1 MMKKGTAI
9 ALWITLFA
17 MLLCFSC
24 TPHERLGGAVTII
37 LSSGGPET
45 RANLASPEDGMI
57 YINNGT
63 PDLILLLFNSQGTLV
78 AKYPDSGHSSVMN
91 SPAPTGNDMMI
102 RLSQTVSGGIIPEGT
117 YSLYGIANTAGVWA
131 LTDGENS
138 ISAGALDASSITTKT
153 QADALCF
160 SPLFEANSVS
170 KPHPELR
177 AAPNNRLPLTAKT
190 SVTVSANGNGSAEL
204 QMQRCVAQVIVRFV
218 NNYGA
223 ELSLSA
229 YDASTPFFTLHNM
242 NPNTGYLFQ
251 HSPDVPA
258 GTVYADF
265 VNATVP
271 SVLYDNTDNDG
282 IDPDYSSDAYIY
294 RNSALVFPG
303 TGTYT
308 CDVAFKVTAVN
319 GSALASPAEF
329 RFTDLPVHNY
339 RGEDITSISRNQRLT
354 VTITIS
360 QGQMLSFSFDVGDWT
375 ELTETV
381 HFD

>member
-9 ALWITLFA
+9 VLCITVFVT
-17 MLLCFSC
+17 LLCSSC
-24 TPHERLGGAVTII
+24 TSHERLGGAVTII
-37 LSSGGPET
+37 LSSDAPET

-57 YINNGT
+57 YINNDT

-78 AKYPDSGHSSVMN
+78 AKYPDSGHSSVID
-91 SPAPTGNDMMI
+91 SPAPTGNDLMI
-102 RLSQTVSGGIIPEGT
+102 RLSQTVSGGSIPAGT

-204 QMQRCVAQVIVRFV
+204 QMKRCVAQVVVRFV

-229 YDASTPFFTLHNM
+229 CDASTPFFTLHNM

-251 HSPDVPA
+251 NSPDVPA
-258 GTVYADF
+258 GAVYADF

-271 SVLYDNTDNDG
+271 SVLYDNTDVNNTV
-282 IDPDYSSDAYIY
+282 YS
-294 RNSALVFPG
+294 NSALVFPG

-308 CDVAFKVTAVN
+308 CDVAFKVTEVN

-329 RFTDLPVHNY
+329 RFSDLPVHNY